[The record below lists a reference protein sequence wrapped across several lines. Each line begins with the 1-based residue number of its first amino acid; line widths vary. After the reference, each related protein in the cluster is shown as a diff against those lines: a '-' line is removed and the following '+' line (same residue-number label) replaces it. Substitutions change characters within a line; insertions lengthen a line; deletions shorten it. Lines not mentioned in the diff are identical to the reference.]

1 MTKKN
6 LERRNKFLLLQLKV
20 IQELVTEY
28 RLDKD
33 ELMLNIGAILYYSD
47 PDELKKRLQFIE
59 ENDLPYN
66 FYHKTMNIKE
76 YE

>member
-1 MTKKN
+1 MTKKD

-20 IQELVTEY
+20 IQELATED
-28 RLDKD
+28 RLD
-33 ELMLNIGAILYYSD
+33 NIGAILYYSD